1 MQIDKEMS
9 NNLRKEIEKIK
20 EDALYSA
27 KGHFEDAKYWR
38 YCNYGLM
45 ICSIFS
51 VCASLAFAF
60 ADFNKLLV
68 GGIGFL
74 SGLITM
80 ILIFLNSQGK
90 YIAHQNNGNDYLA
103 LRNQVGYF
111 VNIECHKL
119 TMEIQVER
127 LKCFIKKID
136 LLNKNSLPI
145 SKKAYKSAKRQIEVE
160 RSHEYQVDKEA
171 KDGRE

>member
-1 MQIDKEMS
+1 MDNFI
-9 NNLRKEIEKIK
+9 LKEIEKIK
-20 EDALYSA
+20 EDSLYSA

-38 YCNYGLM
+38 YRNYELM
-45 ICSIFS
+45 ICSIIS

-60 ADFNKLLV
+60 ADFDKLLV
-68 GGIGFL
+68 GGVGFL

-103 LRNQVGYF
+103 LKNQVSCF
-111 VNIECHKL
+111 ANIECHKI
-119 TMEIQVER
+119 TIEAQMER
-127 LKCFIKKID
+127 LKCFIEKRD

-160 RSHEYQVDKEA
+160 KSHEYQVDKEV
-171 KDGRE
+171 KDDCK